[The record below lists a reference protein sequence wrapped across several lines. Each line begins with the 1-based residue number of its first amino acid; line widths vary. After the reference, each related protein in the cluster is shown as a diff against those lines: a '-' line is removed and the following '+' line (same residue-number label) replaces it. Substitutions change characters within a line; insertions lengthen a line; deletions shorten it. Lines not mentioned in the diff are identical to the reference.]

1 MLFVS
6 NCLCLSLYLLM
17 SINYRWCCCSILVH
31 PIGVEANAWPDFS
44 PSSYSY
50 RYRRDGLPNNN
61 EVDLG
66 TTLVA
71 IKYSQGV
78 IVAAD
83 TRTSVG
89 GYVSNKFA
97 YKINPIFELEGNADD
112 GYDSDSSAVS
122 SSCVL
127 CRSGSAAD
135 TQWLAQNAKRQ
146 FGKRSLERPNYR
158 PTIKEVAYFLRY
170 LVRDTQNQ
178 DSTSLQASLIC
189 AGYDAV
195 ERKGQIHC
203 ITPGGSVWEED
214 DFCVS
219 GSGSTILLG
228 YLDSLFDTKNV
239 SSTYTEEETIELVA
253 KLLRLSI
260 SRDGSSGGLIRLY
273 VINKNGL
280 KEHTFFPENP
290 TASS

>member
-97 YKINPIFELEGNADD
+97 YKINPIFELEEWKSNG
-112 GYDSDSSAVS
+112 GSDLTVSSSSS

-127 CRSGSAAD
+127 CR
-135 TQWLAQNAKRQ
+135 
-146 FGKRSLERPNYR
+146 
-158 PTIKEVAYFLRY
+158 
-170 LVRDTQNQ
+170 
-178 DSTSLQASLIC
+178 
-189 AGYDAV
+189 
-195 ERKGQIHC
+195 
-203 ITPGGSVWEED
+203 
-214 DFCVS
+214 
-219 GSGSTILLG
+219 
-228 YLDSLFDTKNV
+228 
-239 SSTYTEEETIELVA
+239 
-253 KLLRLSI
+253 
-260 SRDGSSGGLIRLY
+260 
-273 VINKNGL
+273 
-280 KEHTFFPENP
+280 
-290 TASS
+290 